1 MIKKYKKKFK
11 ISDLINGNFYL
22 ASEVPKT
29 YLLINYIFRS
39 PEYILISYLV
49 FCLLFLVKKKFFIQ
63 KFIHFN
69 YKISLI
75 FCILIFP
82 NIEAGNTFYKSTT
95 FFGNSTH
102 VGLILGATNP
112 IVLTSRS
119 DSYKSK
125 LYSIALAVVSTDIL

>member
-1 MIKKYKKKFK
+1 VVAG
-11 ISDLINGNFYL
+11 D
-22 ASEVPKT
+22 AD
-29 YLLINYIFRS
+29 
-39 PEYILISYLV
+39 
-49 FCLLFLVKKKFFIQ
+49 
-63 KFIHFN
+63 
-69 YKISLI
+69 
-75 FCILIFP
+75 ILIFP

-95 FFGNSTH
+95 FFGNSTP